1 MEAAMKA
8 KIVVPSLYLAIG
20 FALFA
25 VVFIFGLI
33 VLLSLLFGS
42 FSVHGAEFT
51 NVRVFIASPNT
62 AIQFASYSAFYFSG
76 GSIS

>member
-1 MEAAMKA
+1 MKT
-8 KIVVPSLYLAIG
+8 KIAVPSLYLVIG

-42 FSVHGAEFT
+42 FSLHGAEFT
-51 NVRVFIASPNT
+51 NVHAFTASPNT
-62 AIQFASYSAFYFSG
+62 AKQFASYSVYHFSG
-76 GSIS
+76 ASIS